1 MAVGLGKMALVCAAA
16 LALALALAAGAAA
29 GPTLAAELTQLEAR
43 ALRVSHPVCFEIAK
57 TWWNGRLQTKIRAL
71 ANQQDELCQAY
82 NNAPEF
88 CNHIEARA
96 NATGLSPEQLGALC
110 STVGAKSKR
119 CLGSVCNSLNE
130 GSCNVQSTSG
140 KCVWIPK
147 PDISKWNAALVA
159 TGRDPLP
166 GFGCYRNPCD
176 RPGYDEVRGANDCAQ
191 SSVPGF
197 YQCTWCAGAVDKE
210 LLGLG
215 MGCQATVPTTAAAC
229 APVNNRAVPKS
240 TVYVA
245 VAKPTRC
252 MCRADKNV
260 CEVIVNESRGGFKPR
275 YG

>member
-1 MAVGLGKMALVCAAA
+1 M
-16 LALALALAAGAAA
+16 
-29 GPTLAAELTQLEAR
+29 QR
-43 ALRVSHPVCFEIAK
+43 
-57 TWWNGRLQTKIRAL
+57 
-71 ANQQDELCQAY
+71 
-82 NNAPEF
+82 
-88 CNHIEARA
+88 
-96 NATGLSPEQLGALC
+96 
-110 STVGAKSKR
+110 
-119 CLGSVCNSLNE
+119 
-130 GSCNVQSTSG
+130 TSA

-147 PDISKWNAALVA
+147 SDISEWNAALVA

-176 RPGYDEVRGANDCAQ
+176 RPGYDETRGDAKACAQ

-215 MGCQATVPTTAAAC
+215 MGCQATVPTTTAAC

-252 MCRADKNV
+252 QCRADKNV
-260 CEVIVNESRGGFKPR
+260 CEVIVTDSRGGFKPR